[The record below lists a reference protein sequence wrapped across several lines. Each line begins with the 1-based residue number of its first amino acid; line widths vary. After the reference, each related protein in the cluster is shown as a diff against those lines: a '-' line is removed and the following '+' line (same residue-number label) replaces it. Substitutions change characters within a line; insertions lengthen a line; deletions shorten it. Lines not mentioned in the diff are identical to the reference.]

1 MKIIKVFRNIIL
13 GSVVIIITILTLFT
27 FTMTP
32 LPFLEDG
39 YIISAVTKNDFKS
52 STEIYWS
59 FVVREGLSRLFS
71 VMVVV
76 IGVMLVYHLGDK
88 INKVCFYNHA
98 AGNGRS
104 KAKVKKIK

>member
-13 GSVVIIITILTLFT
+13 GSVVIIITILALFT

-32 LPFLEDG
+32 LPFLEGG
-39 YIISAVTKNDFKS
+39 YIIVTTKND
-52 STEIYWS
+52 YWS

-71 VMVVV
+71 VMIVVV
-76 IGVMLVYHLGDK
+76 GVMLVHHLGDK

-98 AGNGRS
+98 GNGR
-104 KAKVKKIK
+104 KKK